1 MTPNYFYV
9 KVSIVLKTYQYRLYP
24 TPHQETLLE
33 NTLEECRWLYNHLL
47 EQHRIVYQLE
57 NRYPTLFDQHNTIP
71 NLKAQRPSLKGI
83 YSQVLLNV
91 SVRID
96 LAFKAFFR
104 RVKKREKPGYP
115 RFKSK
120 YRYHSFTYSQ
130 FGFTCNKD
138 SVTLS
143 KIGVIKATIHRWIR
157 GKTKTCTIKRS
168 PTGKWYATFVC
179 EVETPK
185 LLPTNTKQVGID
197 VGLTTFA
204 TFSDK
209 TEIKR
214 QRFFKTDEKEL
225 AKANR
230 KLSKEKVG
238 TPERDKRRKPVSR
251 IHERI
256 KFRRHNFAHQESR
269 KVVNGYG
276 FIAVEDLEVNRMTH
290 NSCYA
295 KSISDAAWSL
305 FFTLLLYKAANAGRV
320 LIRVNPAYTSQDCST
335 CGHRQKLT
343 LSDRVYNCPCCKLV
357 IDRDLNASLNIL
369 RLGLQSHGT
378 QPEEALGSDT

>member
-1 MTPNYFYV
+1 M
-9 KVSIVLKTYQYRLYP
+9 LKTFQYRLYP

-33 NTLEECRWLYNHLL
+33 NTLEECCWLYNHLL
-47 EQHRIVYQLE
+47 EQRKTTYETTGKGLTYYEQAPSLPH
-57 NRYPTLFDQHNTIP
+57 
-71 NLKAQRPSLKGI
+71 LKELRPSLKAI
-83 YSQVLLNV
+83 YSQVLQNV
-91 SVRID
+91 AVRID

-104 RVKKREKPGYP
+104 RVKAGEKPGYP

-130 FGFTCNKD
+130 KGFSCNKD
-138 SVTLS
+138 SITLS
-143 KIGVIKATIHRWIR
+143 KIGVIKATIHRWVR
-157 GKTKTCTIKRS
+157 GTPKTCTIRRS
-168 PTGKWYATFVC
+168 STGKWCVSVVC
-179 EVETPK
+179 KVETPK
-185 LLPTNTKQVGID
+185 FLLENNKQVGID

-204 TFSDK
+204 TLSDK

-230 KLSKEKVG
+230 KLAKEKIG
-238 TPERDKRRKPVSR
+238 SSERDKRRKHVAR

-256 KFRRHNFAHQESR
+256 RFRRTNFAHQESR
-269 KVVNGYG
+269 KVVNKYG
-276 FIAVEDLEVNRMTH
+276 FIAVEDLEVNRMVHST
-290 NSCYA
+290 CYA

-320 LIRVNPAYTSQDCST
+320 LVRVNPAYTTQDCST

-343 LSDRVYNCPCCKLV
+343 LSDRVYNCPCCKL
-357 IDRDLNASLNIL
+357 IIGRDLNASLNIL

>member
-1 MTPNYFYV
+1 M
-9 KVSIVLKTYQYRLYP
+9 LKTFQYRLYP

-47 EQHRIVYQLE
+47 EQRKTTYEATGKGVTFYSQTEQI
-57 NRYPTLFDQHNTIP
+57 TL
-71 NLKAQRPSLKGI
+71 LKESRSALKTV
-83 YSQVLLNV
+83 YSQVLQNV
-91 SVRID
+91 AVRID

-104 RVKKREKPGYP
+104 RVKAREKPGYP
-115 RFKSK
+115 RFKSR

-143 KIGVIKATIHRWIR
+143 KIGVIKAVIHHWLR
-157 GKTKTCTIKRS
+157 GTPKTCTIRRS
-168 PTGKWYATFVC
+168 STGKWYATFVC
-179 EVETPK
+179 EVGAPK

-204 TFSDK
+204 TLSDK

-225 AKANR
+225 TKVQR
-230 KLSKEKVG
+230 KLSKEKIG
-238 TPERDKRRKPVSR
+238 TPERDRRRKPVSR

-269 KVVNGYG
+269 KVVNKYG
-276 FIAVEDLEVNRMTH
+276 FIAVEDLEVNRMVHST
-290 NSCYA
+290 CYA
-295 KSISDAAWSL
+295 KSIYDAAWSL
-305 FFTLLLYKAANAGRV
+305 FFTLLLYKAANAGRTIV
-320 LIRVNPAYTSQDCST
+320 RVNPAYTSQDCST

-343 LSDRVYNCPCCKLV
+343 LSDRVYNCPCCKL
-357 IDRDLNASLNIL
+357 IIGRDLNASLNIL

-378 QPEEALGSDT
+378 QPEEAPNES